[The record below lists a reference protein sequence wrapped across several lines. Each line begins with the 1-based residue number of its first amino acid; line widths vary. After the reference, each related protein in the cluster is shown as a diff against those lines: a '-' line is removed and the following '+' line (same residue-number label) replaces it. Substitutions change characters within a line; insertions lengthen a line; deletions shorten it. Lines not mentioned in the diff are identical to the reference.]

1 MAIKLISGRTDFN
14 RKILVI
20 GCSNLRHNIDFDKV
34 RDSIKA
40 GIDFLIFSG
49 SENSTYLKF
58 LVDENETSAY
68 TDIVLYVPYH
78 ILQENS
84 FLVKNDY
91 NYRELGCF
99 KYSIDIIKRSPEF
112 FFYDWSDY
120 YNLISLHRAPEPP
133 EKRILHTDKYM
144 DSLEVNETT
153 YRYCTEKFV
162 YNKHIIVV
170 PDYLPKDTKYIRS
183 LCGEN
188 QHLFILFTPLPDIKE
203 NRALTDKISGMK
215 KNFRPVNMLN
225 EPFLMDSIF
234 FYDQWYHLNHCGKEI
249 ESNNMIKSLK
259 KVFN

>member
-1 MAIKLISGRTDFN
+1 MNKFIVNIVVFFSLILTISLIRPLWGLYRLHNSYYYPHNMAIKLISGRTDFN

-99 KYSIDIIKRSPEF
+99 KYSIDIIK
-112 FFYDWSDY
+112 
-120 YNLISLHRAPEPP
+120 
-133 EKRILHTDKYM
+133 KRGQ
-144 DSLEVNETT
+144 N
-153 YRYCTEKFV
+153 
-162 YNKHIIVV
+162 NKI
-170 PDYLPKDTKYIRS
+170 YGR
-183 LCGEN
+183 
-188 QHLFILFTPLPDIKE
+188 
-203 NRALTDKISGMK
+203 K
-215 KNFRPVNMLN
+215 KNFRRVNMRN